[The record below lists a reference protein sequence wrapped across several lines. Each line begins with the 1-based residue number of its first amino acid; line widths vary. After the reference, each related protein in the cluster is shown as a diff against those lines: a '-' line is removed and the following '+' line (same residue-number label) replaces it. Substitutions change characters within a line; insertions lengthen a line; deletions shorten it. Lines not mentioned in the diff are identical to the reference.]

1 MGARRMNRDQIDQ
14 IVRHAWVEGA
24 WTLSEF
30 VEDTSLPERTIEES
44 CIRLLRAKRINF
56 DPPKS

>member
-1 MGARRMNRDQIDQ
+1 MNRDQIDQ